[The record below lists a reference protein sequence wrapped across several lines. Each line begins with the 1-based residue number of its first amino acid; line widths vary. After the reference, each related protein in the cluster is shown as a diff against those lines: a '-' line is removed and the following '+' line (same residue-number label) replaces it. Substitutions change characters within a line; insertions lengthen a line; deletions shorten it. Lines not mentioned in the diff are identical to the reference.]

1 MRREEQPLP
10 TPAPTSLTPV
20 FPAATF
26 SNDKCSLNGLSLL
39 KRSQREIWCGPL
51 TPGEHMYL
59 HLSGNTLA
67 QAYFF
72 SKDYWFCWLAAGESI
87 KNKLQSQRS
96 RVSNGLHDN
105 RDLPPPPPF
114 GISILRAPGQR
125 RKLDKKSW
133 MCFQLARSQS
143 YIQGFLYRMKVQEM
157 GYNCGLWSEV
167 SMCVSTDGK
176 QNPQR
181 IHIILDVGKETEFT
195 LGAAEK
201 TVLSWGLK

>member
-1 MRREEQPLP
+1 MRREEQWLPQPP
-10 TPAPTSLTPV
+10 TPTPV

-26 SNDKCSLNGLSLL
+26 SNDECSLNVLSLL

-72 SKDYWFCWLAAGESI
+72 SRGYWFCWLAAGESI

-105 RDLPPPPPF
+105 RTSRHPHLLALASSELAVK
-114 GISILRAPGQR
+114 GESWIRNPGCVFNWR
-125 RKLDKKSW
+125 EVRVIYKGFCSGWKCRKWATTVEGSKCACEYWWEAES
-133 MCFQLARSQS
+133 
-143 YIQGFLYRMKVQEM
+143 
-157 GYNCGLWSEV
+157 SENAHH
-167 SMCVSTDGK
+167 SGCRKG
-176 QNPQR
+176 NR
-181 IHIILDVGKETEFT
+181 ICTE
-195 LGAAEK
+195 GSSE

>member
-1 MRREEQPLP
+1 MRREEQQLP
-10 TPAPTSLTPV
+10 TPAPTLPTPV

-72 SKDYWFCWLAAGESI
+72 SEDYWFCWLAAGESI

-105 RDLPPPPPF
+105 RDLPPPPPTF
-114 GISILRAPGQR
+114 SISILRAPGQR
-125 RKLDKKSW
+125 RKLDKKPW
-133 MCFQLARSQS
+133 MCFQLAEVRVI
-143 YIQGFLYRMKVQEM
+143 YKGFFTGWKYRKWATTVD
-157 GYNCGLWSEV
+157 CGV
-167 SMCVSTDGK
+167 K
-176 QNPQR
+176 
-181 IHIILDVGKETEFT
+181 
-195 LGAAEK
+195 
-201 TVLSWGLK
+201 